1 MPWRVLIT
9 AQAMARSGQAAI
21 TRLREAGHELIFPVQ
36 LNLPTPEELGILLLG
51 VDAVIAGVERYDQ
64 AIFTSASAKDL
75 KLISRWGVGYDSIDI
90 PAATRAG
97 IAIAYTPGLLNET
110 VADYAFSL
118 LSSVARRVY
127 AGHLEMAQGKWAPS
141 WGHNIHDKTLGLVG
155 CGRIGLAVARRASGF
170 NMNVL
175 AYDPSPSEEAK
186 KLGVQF
192 VGFDELLE
200 RSDFVSLHAALSPQ
214 TRGLIGEAQLR
225 RMKSSAYL
233 INTSRGAIL
242 DEVALAKAL
251 RDGVIA
257 GAALDTFQTEPLPQ
271 DHVFHGVPNL
281 LLTPHQ
287 ASFTRETGAL
297 VSDAAGQAVLNAS
310 SGLRPRWL
318 VDEAVLSSSVLR
330 FPLTG
335 GQSPIA

>member
-21 TRLREAGHELIFPVQ
+21 TRLREAGHELIFPIQ
-36 LNLPTPEELGILLLG
+36 PGLPTPDELGGLLPG
-51 VDAVIAGVERYDQ
+51 VDAVIAGVERYDEP
-64 AIFTSASAKDL
+64 IFALPATRDL
-75 KLISRWGVGYDSIDI
+75 KLISRWGVGYDSINI

-97 IAIAYTPGLLNET
+97 VAIAYTPGLLNET

-118 LSSVARRVY
+118 LCSVARRVY
-127 AGHLEMAQGKWAPS
+127 CGHLELAQGKWVPS

-170 NMNVL
+170 NMRVL
-175 AYDPSPSEEAK
+175 AVDPQPSEEAR

-192 VGFDELLE
+192 VDLDTLLQE
-200 RSDFVSLHAALSPQ
+200 SDFVSLHAALIAQ
-214 TRGLIGEAQLR
+214 TRGLMGEAQFR

-242 DEVALAKAL
+242 DEAALAKAL
-251 RDGVIA
+251 HQGVIA
-257 GAALDTFQTEPLPQ
+257 GAALDTFQVEPLPK
-271 DHVFHGVPNL
+271 DHVLHGVPNL

-297 VSDAAGQAVLNAS
+297 VSEAAAQAVLEAAQ
-310 SGLRPRWL
+310 GRRPRWL
-318 VDEAVLSSSVLR
+318 VDESVLNSASLR
-330 FPLTG
+330 MS
-335 GQSPIA
+335 QSSIVPPPA